1 MDAGNTA
8 GMTGTA
14 CGHARSTH
22 VRDATGSTVLA
33 AALIMLLSRS
43 SRPEVTVQCIRDW
56 GATLRCPCA
65 PCAVLGGVHR
75 GRGVQLLGVVRLTRR
90 LRRGRRLQRAL
101 PPPRLRAGR
110 HAAGRPGAAVG
121 ARAALLLHLLRL
133 RHRCATPCLCDSGQ
147 GLAASRHD
155 WQLVFLK
162 QTRLRGHVYC
172 NARLPTHLIHAVQ

>member
-8 GMTGTA
+8 GMTKNA
-14 CGHARSTH
+14 CAHARSIH
-22 VRDATGSTVLA
+22 VRDATSSTVLA
-33 AALIMLLSRS
+33 AALIMLLSQS
-43 SRPEVTVQCIRDW
+43 SRPEVIVQCIRDR
-56 GATLRCPCA
+56 GARLRRLCGRR
-65 PCAVLGGVHR
+65 AVLGGMHR
-75 GRGVQLLGVVRLTRR
+75 GCGVQLLGVVRLARG

-110 HAAGRPGAAVG
+110 HAARRPRAAVG

-133 RHRCATPCLCDSGQ
+133 RHWCATPCLVDSSQ

-162 QTRLRGHVYC
+162 Q
-172 NARLPTHLIHAVQ
+172 ARLCGYV